1 MAKKISEDKLE
12 KLAKLEEMI
21 EKGKVKIVVESGENN
36 KNKTENKTKKVI
48 SKNRKV
54 LFNDKMDATVLTP
67 VLIIG
72 ITAGILTGIPLLGV
86 ISIILLPIFG
96 VVMMKLFPIFLGIR
110 GGIKKALLSSILSG
124 IFASGISIILLLIL
138 EIFTAG
144 YVYDNVY
151 SYLSFMSPTLINTL
165 LGITGFDKTLSFS
178 GLFARFIITI
188 IVYPILLFV
197 GAVIHVKFRK

>member
-1 MAKKISEDKLE
+1 ISEDKLE